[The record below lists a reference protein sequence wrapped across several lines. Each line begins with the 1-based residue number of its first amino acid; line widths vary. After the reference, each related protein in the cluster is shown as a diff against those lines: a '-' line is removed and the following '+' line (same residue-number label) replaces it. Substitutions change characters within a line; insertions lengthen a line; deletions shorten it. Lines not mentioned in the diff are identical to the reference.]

1 VKNEEEDERAAVV
14 RRSGFSSGGRF
25 EVQVY
30 AAAARFLRVKSR
42 LRL

>member
-14 RRSGFSSGGRF
+14 RRPGFSIEERFGRRF
-25 EVQVY
+25 Y
-30 AAAARFLRVKSR
+30 AAAARFLRAKSR

>member
-14 RRSGFSSGGRF
+14 RRPGFSAGKRFGR
-25 EVQVY
+25 QVY
-30 AAAARFLRVKSR
+30 AATARFFRVKSC